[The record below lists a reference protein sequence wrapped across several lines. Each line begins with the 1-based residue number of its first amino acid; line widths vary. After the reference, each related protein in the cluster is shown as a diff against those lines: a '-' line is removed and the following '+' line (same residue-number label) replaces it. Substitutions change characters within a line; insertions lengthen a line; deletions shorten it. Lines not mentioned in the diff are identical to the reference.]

1 MRHRQRPLKLLFTL
15 LSFILLAAFLAYA
28 YSSWREVH
36 DDLEIELGY
45 LNRILNK
52 STADNL
58 SHYETI
64 LRILGN
70 RLMEAGV
77 EKNSERSRQLLEELL
92 EINPELGGYGLAR
105 SDGQL
110 LIVSGIEPGKR
121 LPNLLDNPD
130 SAETFRQTIQSARL
144 VVGRTYY
151 FDLLEKWITPIR
163 IAIRDDQGN
172 VALVMTSGVI
182 LKTDEI
188 TWNAIEIPEGSRIS
202 LVRQDGFNQLTR
214 PTLTS
219 EEYKTNYNNPLQSSC
234 MQAII
239 RSYNNE
245 GMTRDRDCGAYI
257 KASIIPSY
265 NLYSVLQTDISH
277 VRNTWLNRMLLP
289 VMVYL
294 LLFGSSIFVYLAAR
308 KMQLSSDNERAR
320 HEQILLF
327 QANHDELT
335 LLPNRMRIMDRL
347 EQSILD
353 SNRTGKTIA
362 LLFLDLDNFKTINDT
377 LGHLIGDALLKQ
389 AAERLNECVRA
400 TDTVARLG
408 GDEFLILLREFKNTD
423 DIHKISNKILEAF
436 RKPFQIEQRSLYSTA
451 SIGISMYPGD
461 GNDAHDLLKTADT
474 AMYQAKDDG
483 RNRYCF
489 FSSAMNERS
498 LRRME
503 IENHLRKALANN
515 EFSLVYQ
522 PQVQLTAN
530 TYSGVETLLRWNNPE
545 LGMVSPAE
553 FIPVAEETGLIN
565 DIGLFVLDQSIKE
578 ISCVEKETRSEITLA
593 MNVSAMQLQ
602 DDTFLNHIE
611 NIISSGERAAE
622 RIECEITET
631 MVVDKTTR
639 TREALNRL
647 YQLGVKIA
655 IDDFGTGYSS
665 LSYLAKL
672 PVNTLKIDQSF
683 IFDTPYD
690 FNHTQLTQTI
700 IAMSKGLGL
709 EVIAEGVENTEQA
722 NFLIDEGCD
731 FGQGYLYARPMPAN
745 ELIEFI
751 NTHKP
756 E

>member
-1 MRHRQRPLKLLFTL
+1 MWHRQQPLKLLFTL
-15 LSFILLAAFLAYA
+15 LSIILLAAFLVYA
-28 YSSWREVH
+28 YSSWREVRN
-36 DDLEIELGY
+36 DLEIELGY

-77 EKNSERSRQLLEELL
+77 ENNPERIRRLLEELL
-92 EINPELGGYGLAR
+92 EINPELGGYGLAG

-110 LIVSGIEPGKR
+110 LIVSGIESGKS
-121 LPNLLDNPD
+121 LPNLLENPD
-130 SAETFRQTIQSARL
+130 SAETFRQATQSTRL

-163 IAIRDDQGN
+163 IAIRDVQGN
-172 VALVMTSGVI
+172 VALVMTAGVI
-182 LKTDEI
+182 LDTDEI
-188 TWNAIEIPEGSRIS
+188 TWNAIEIPEGLRIS

-219 EEYKTNYNNPLQSSC
+219 EEYETNYNTPLQSAC

-245 GMTRDRDCGAYI
+245 GMIWDRDCGAYI
-257 KASIIPSY
+257 MASIIPSY

-277 VRNTWLNRMLLP
+277 VRNTWLNRMLPP
-289 VMVYL
+289 VIVYL
-294 LLFGSSIFVYLAAR
+294 LLFGSSIFIYMAAK
-308 KMQLSSDNERAR
+308 KMQLSSDKERAR

-335 LLPNRMRIMDRL
+335 LLPNRMRIMDRM
-347 EQSILD
+347 EQAILD
-353 SNRTGKTIA
+353 SNRTEKSIA
-362 LLFLDLDNFKTINDT
+362 LLFLDLDNFKAINDT
-377 LGHLIGDALLKQ
+377 LGHIIGDALLKQ
-389 AAERLNECVRA
+389 ASERLSECVRA

-408 GDEFLILLREFKNTD
+408 GDEFLIMLREFTNTD
-423 DIHKISNKILEAF
+423 DIRKIGNKILEAF
-436 RKPFQIEQRSLYSTA
+436 RTPFQIEQRSLYSTA

-461 GNDAHDLLKTADT
+461 GDDAHDLLKSADT

-503 IENHLRKALANN
+503 IENHLRKALVNN

-522 PQVQLTAN
+522 PQVQLTSK
-530 TYSGVETLLRWNNPE
+530 TYSGVETLLRWNNPK
-545 LGMVSPAE
+545 LGLVSPAE
-553 FIPVAEETGLIN
+553 FIPIAEETGLIN
-565 DIGLFVLDQSIKE
+565 DIGLFVLNQAIKE
-578 ISCVEKETRSEITLA
+578 ISCVEQETRSEVTLA
-593 MNVSAMQLQ
+593 MNVSAIQLQ
-602 DDTFLNHIE
+602 DDAFLCHME
-611 NIISSGERAAE
+611 DIISSGKRVAK

-631 MVVDKTTR
+631 MVVDKTIR
-639 TREALNRL
+639 TREALNSL
-647 YQLGVKIA
+647 YKLGVKLA

-672 PVNTLKIDQSF
+672 PVHTLKIDRSF
-683 IFDTPYD
+683 IFDTPHD
-690 FNHTQLTQTI
+690 LNHTQLTQTI

-709 EVIAEGVENTEQA
+709 EIVAEGVENAEQA
-722 NFLIDEGCD
+722 TFLINEGCD
-731 FGQGYLYARPMPAN
+731 FGQGYLYARPMPAD

-751 NTHKP
+751 NMHKP